1 MRNIVH
7 SFWSIPA
14 LNNRMGVDNHLQLVV
29 NVYCNAVSF
38 AYAKAF
44 NKRMVFYGDQYAQK
58 FFNIIPYDAIYD
70 INPINADKSFCWAQ
84 GKFSALKQ
92 MKLGDV
98 HIDGDVFIKSKKCW
112 DLIDSDEWE
121 VVVQSV
127 EEPQLAN
134 EYYQYVRDTIEGFD
148 FLNNCKSLV
157 GNAYNCG
164 VVGIANPKLKDMYL
178 ETYVDAVNQT
188 PMLTQEQALK
198 IWPDLIYEQQFLY
211 QLCQNNKIP
220 VRNLLG
226 VKQEEIYNNSIKL
239 DYQHVLGSDKYIKFE
254 FIRNELDYIDK
265 SMRIK
270 LDNEFGISDETFD
283 IPETAIESVILNCDD
298 EEECNGVFNFCVEHQ
313 IPENVFRRNTTEE
326 GKITLEMTEPKYLQT
341 YKALLNTYY
350 SEQANNEKT
359 KE

>member
-7 SFWSIPA
+7 SFWSVPA

-44 NKRMVFYGDQYAQK
+44 NNRMVFYGDKYSQD
-58 FFNIIPYDAIYD
+58 FFKIIPYDAVCD
-70 INPINADKSFCWAQ
+70 IIPINAQKPFCWAQ

-112 DLIDSDEWE
+112 DLIDSNDWD
-121 VVVQSV
+121 VIVQSV

-134 EYYQYVRDTIEGFD
+134 EYYDYVRKTITGFE
-148 FLNNCKSLV
+148 FLNNCQSLV

-164 VVGIANPKLKDMYL
+164 VVGINNPKLKQLYL
-178 ETYVDAVNQT
+178 ETYVDAVEKT

-211 QLCQNNKIP
+211 QLCQNNKMN

-226 VKQEEIYNNSIKL
+226 VKQQEIYENSLDL
-239 DYQHVLGSDKYIKFE
+239 DYQHVLGSDKYVKFE

-283 IPETAIESVILNCDD
+283 IPATSIESVYLNCDD
-298 EEECNGVFNFCVEHQ
+298 EEECNDVFNMCVENHL
-313 IPENVFRRNTTEE
+313 PENIFKKSKKDN
-326 GKITLEMTEPKYLQT
+326 GKIVLEMNDPKYLRAFKT
-341 YKALLNTYY
+341 LLNVYY
-350 SEQANNEKT
+350 NSKIEEKNNV
-359 KE
+359 